1 MPDAAI
7 IEIRNT
13 LSEIKSQLPTLALSN
28 SAKADI
34 SPDINQIEVEAE
46 RPTPRR
52 KFLKTFLESLRDN
65 LAKAMAT
72 GLVATVAGLIAKYFH
87 VF

>member
-34 SPDINQIEVEAE
+34 SADINQIEVEAE